1 VKYYPA
7 FIDLHE
13 REAVVVGGG
22 NVAERKVRALI
33 RAGASVKVISPH
45 LTENLTK
52 LKRKGL
58 LKHIRRNYRRGD
70 LRGAFIVI
78 AGTSSVLTN
87 ERIAAD
93 ARNLVNVIDVP
104 TQGNFIVPSVVSRG
118 KLTIAISTGG
128 ASPAVSKAIRKEM
141 EKLYGKEFDRYL
153 RFLETIRK
161 KASAKITD
169 TKTRNAFLK
178 SLASEELLTML
189 RSKGF
194 LAASRAITASLD
206 RLL

>member
-1 VKYYPA
+1 MKYYPA
-7 FIDLHE
+7 FIDLNE
-13 REAVVVGGG
+13 KEAVVVGGG

-33 RAGASVKVISPH
+33 RAGASVKVISPQI
-45 LTENLTK
+45 TDNLAK
-52 LKRKGL
+52 LKKKGL
-58 LKHIRRNYRRGD
+58 LKHIRRNYRKGD

-87 ERIAAD
+87 DRIAGD
-93 ARNLVNVIDVP
+93 ARNLVNVIDAP
-104 TQGNFIVPSVVSRG
+104 SQGNFIVPSVVSRG

-141 EKLYGKEFDRYL
+141 EKLYGIEFDRYL

-169 TKTRNAFLK
+169 TKTRNAFLR
-178 SLASEELLTML
+178 SLASDELFTML
-189 RSKGF
+189 RNKGF
-194 LAASRAITASLD
+194 RAASRSITAALD
-206 RLL
+206 RLH

>member
-22 NVAERKVRALI
+22 KVAERKVRALI
-33 RAGASVKVISPH
+33 KAGASVKVISPH
-45 LTENLTK
+45 ITDNLTK
-52 LKRKGL
+52 LREMGL
-58 LKHIRRNYRRGD
+58 LKHIRRNYRKGD

-78 AGTSSVLTN
+78 AGTSSALTN
-87 ERIAAD
+87 DRIAGD

-104 TQGNFIVPSVVSRG
+104 SQGNFIVPSVVSRG

-141 EKLYGKEFDRYL
+141 EKLYGSEFDRYL
-153 RFLETIRK
+153 RFLEIIRK
-161 KASAKITD
+161 KASAKITN
-169 TKTRNAFLK
+169 TKRRNALLK
-178 SLASEELLTML
+178 SLASEELLMKL
-189 RSKGF
+189 RNKGF
-194 LAASRAITASLD
+194 RSASREITDALD

>member
-1 VKYYPA
+1 MKYYPA

>member
-33 RAGASVKVISPH
+33 KAGASVKVISPH
-45 LTENLTK
+45 LTDNLSK
-52 LKRKGL
+52 LKKKGL
-58 LKHIRRNYRRGD
+58 LKHVKRNYRTGD
-70 LRGAFIVI
+70 LAGAFIVI
-78 AGTSSVLTN
+78 AGTSSSVTN
-87 ERIAAD
+87 GRIAED
-93 ARNLVNVIDVP
+93 ACNLVNVIDDP
-104 TQGNFIVPSVVSRG
+104 SQGNFIVPSDVSRG
-118 KLTIAISTGG
+118 RLSIAISTGG

-141 EKLYGKEFDRYL
+141 EKLYGTAFDRYL

-169 TKTRNAFLK
+169 TKTRNVFLR
-178 SLASEELLTML
+178 SLASEERLTLL
-189 RSKGF
+189 RNKGF
-194 LAASRAITASLD
+194 RAASREITAALD